1 MIPGLG
7 IWSSVF
13 WANHS
18 FLWAHEKEQIVHGCS
33 FVKSNG
39 SDGWK
44 SEGSD
49 SLLGLKKGE
58 KHMKNMFFLL
68 RKLLVFLEQFERI
81 TSEPLSSLFF
91 KEIDSNLLTGALLER
106 DSLMVGH
113 IKEQRER
120 FSHVFILKERRK
132 RIAHSCS
139 LIWANLS
146 KRANSQPC
154 TILMNYSSMKY
165 FKRLGLLFWLI

>member
-1 MIPGLG
+1 
-7 IWSSVF
+7 
-13 WANHS
+13 
-18 FLWAHEKEQIVHGCS
+18 
-33 FVKSNG
+33 
-39 SDGWK
+39 
-44 SEGSD
+44 
-49 SLLGLKKGE
+49 
-58 KHMKNMFFLL
+58 MKNMFFLL

-139 LIWANLS
+139 LCNMSEFKQKS
-146 KRANSQPC
+146 KFPTLHN
-154 TILMNYSSMKY
+154 TDEL
-165 FKRLGLLFWLI
+165 